1 MPTLKPRHGRRRLL
15 QSSPAKKK
23 RSAPTTLLTLSDD
36 TLRRAL
42 AHVPLQ
48 SHGALAQTCKRLK
61 DVKERRQFRRERA
74 NSGCEE
80 SVLIVTGGNDARD
93 DTWNET
99 TFVLQAD
106 GSWRTR
112 FHQNP
117 NPLLRLPRAARAV
130 QEMDLVSGD
139 GGGHAVVNGELFV
152 VGAVSLCGLPSAS
165 LSAYD
170 VGGDAWRNNYAHARR
185 SRRNALPCPPPPEA
199 RAAAAV
205 GAIGDLLVVAG
216 GESDEAVVV
225 PDEDEDGFL
234 ACNLEIVARGHAF
247 DARTRE
253 WTHIEEMPLGVAH
266 AASAVVG
273 GKLYVAGGVFT
284 DGLADGLEDES
295 DQLQVFDSV
304 GWTSGRIDL
313 PEDRSSSRFP
323 GSSCG
328 AARDGEFVVVC
339 GGSREHEI
347 VEPAEGED
355 EPVFELVEAA
365 PRTYAYDVQDR
376 SWRVLPALLDLRE
389 GFSVAAHGGD
399 LYVVGGISPSD
410 RAPPLVLRAGAAAWE
425 PVPGAPDEL
434 GALER
439 PALASVV
446 LG

>member
-1 MPTLKPRHGRRRLL
+1 MPTLRPRHRRRLI
-15 QSSPAKKK
+15 QASPVKKK
-23 RSAPTTLLTLSDD
+23 RGERGAPTTLLTLSDD

-112 FHQNP
+112 PQQNP
-117 NPLLRLPRAARAV
+117 NPLLRLPRAV
-130 QEMDLVSGD
+130 QEMDLVSGN

-170 VGGDAWRNNYAHARR
+170 VGGDAWRDSYAHARR
-185 SRRNALPCPPPPEA
+185 SRRNATPCPPPPEA

-234 ACNLEIVARGHAF
+234 ACNLEIVARCQAF
-247 DARTRE
+247 DTRTRE
-253 WTHIEEMPLGVAH
+253 WTRIEEMPLGVAH

-304 GWTSGRIDL
+304 GWTSERIDL
-313 PEDRSSSRFP
+313 PGDRSSSRFP
-323 GSSCG
+323 GSTCG
-328 AARDGEFVVVC
+328 VARDGEFVVVC

-347 VEPAEGED
+347 VEEED

-365 PRTYAYDVQDR
+365 PRTYAYDVRAR
-376 SWRVLPALLDLRE
+376 SWRALPALPELRE
-389 GFSVAAHGGD
+389 GSSVAAHGGD

-410 RAPPLVLRAGAAAWE
+410 RAPPLVLRAGATAWA
-425 PVPGAPDEL
+425 PAPGAPDEL